1 MRSVENDEGPPPSR
15 VAGLRLTA
23 RCYSPA
29 LVKPAAT
36 ADSSVSNQ
44 TSATVWSNHWLSG
57 VWYFFESSLP
67 LMGKPSGATSAFSS
81 GTLDPAYLPDVPP
94 SVSSKTSV
102 STPSTGTTISSAG
115 TSATS

>member
-1 MRSVENDEGPPPSR
+1 MPRGPALPVERAGPRGP
-15 VAGLRLTA
+15 VQALGH
-23 RCYSPA
+23 SPA

-44 TSATVWSNHWLSG
+44 TSATVCSNHWPSG
-57 VWYFFESSLP
+57 VWYFIESSLP
-67 LMGKPSGATSAFSS
+67 LIGKPSGATLASSS

-102 STPSTGTTISSAG
+102 STPSTSTTVSSA
-115 TSATS
+115 TVS